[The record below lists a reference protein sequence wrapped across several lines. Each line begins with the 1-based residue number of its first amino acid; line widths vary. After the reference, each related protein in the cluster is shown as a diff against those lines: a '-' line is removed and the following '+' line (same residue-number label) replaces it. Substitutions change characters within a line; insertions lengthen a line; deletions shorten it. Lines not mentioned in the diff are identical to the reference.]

1 MVRRVLIFLICP
13 IVLSFGLAHW
23 AQAAGMRTAG
33 IHWLVSVFYYLV
45 FALPGLVLV
54 VRLGR
59 GKRRDFVEAAG
70 ALGAMAIGILMW
82 ATLGYGALFNVIEAD
97 GPRRYT
103 IMEAALFG
111 LRDAAFDVT
120 LAGLALAVSI
130 IGVRLIEAG
139 IRAVQANAV

>member
-13 IVLSFGLAHW
+13 LVLGFGLAQW
-23 AQAAGMRTAG
+23 AQAAGIRTAG
-33 IHWLVSVFYYLV
+33 IHWLASVFYYLI

-70 ALGAMAIGILMW
+70 ALGAMATGILVW
-82 ATLGYGALFNVIEAD
+82 ATLGYGAFFNVVEAD

-111 LRDAAFDVT
+111 LRDAAFNVT
-120 LAGLALAVSI
+120 LAGLALAASL

-139 IRAVQANAV
+139 IRAVQVKAV